1 MARKTNFVELLK
13 LDQSNLDGFKVVN
26 VTDENITKTSS
37 YNLLIKALEIYNDRK
52 FKNNE
57 RVTEFIKIN
66 LSINEEV
73 ARKQWFNG
81 IEHDGYKYKAW
92 FATVGGM
99 KTEQNGICDTIF
111 IREDYKEFANI
122 IEDLVS
128 LGKFKELENLSD
140 DDERK
145 TICINKDVLSRLSL
159 ITSDLITEIDMPNLI
174 VLPKATLDYIED
186 YKTVR
191 PIKYKETNEDGEEVD
206 KVDYELIDYHFD
218 TSKRDED
225 GNPIDEIECF
235 DGSGI
240 ATPKIFESI
249 GKSLGRNDIEFS
261 IIRGY
266 GLAIKGLIT
275 KFDIIEY
282 LNSTYKND
290 TAYCRRVNG
299 QFELLDRWNHWQ
311 PVTDNTMILNDS
323 MVKLARYFDS
333 MEEYIERICRLDSK
347 YKDLLNKLY
356 ITKVNKKDTE
366 LSDYRRT
373 NYQLMNALA
382 LTPADYNKLVEQ
394 DYKMLKKIIRPFDIK
409 LSSNSNKEFEINTDY
424 IKLFFKNIVDDD
436 IEENG
441 INYEEKL
448 LEAMES
454 SIVDKVNEL
463 ISLDE
468 DFVKLKTVKDSL
480 GRLVEKKIR
489 ELASGKVTVKAKYQ
503 YMACCPISY
512 MNHAI
517 YKNQGENGLAKGQFY
532 SADCKDGDIRTISR
546 NPLSAY
552 SEVHN
557 VKFARKEYFDKWLSP
572 CRELIYFNQKSD
584 IQNLL
589 SSADFDGDGLLQVDN
604 SIIRNVVVTPGDGK
618 YFITL
623 SDREQKKLPYNSK
636 NRFISTYKASGNLIG
651 KIALKAANVNSNCQ
665 NIPDLY
671 DIINNQFINWKDL
684 KAEFE
689 TDGKTEEDLSTYIKE
704 KLANGEFEYGTRASA
719 ELKERMIERFYE
731 YEKEIYIILYN
742 SMKSIDATKTLV
754 FPDKA
759 DMEVIDSK
767 YFKKAHFLRYKE
779 NRGDVIEKEY
789 IYTYSL
795 LDRFSKKV
803 QKDLLDTIENR
814 NKSKKDFRDRV
825 DILQSKFKNNDYNEE
840 KLNNCS
846 VEIKQLYKDY
856 TSERSKIR
864 ELYNADLQKIKE
876 LKSYI
881 ACNTKPNLNWLR
893 EESNQAKID
902 RNKGYSEV
910 DKKYMP
916 VANNIIEQFDLATV
930 CQAISELP
938 SCTENFIISLFF
950 KCFEYINKPDNIR
963 YIYKKCHDG
972 DIGFLYERYKAIPVI
987 GFDNSNV
994 VERITTEEFIRK
1006 DLYKKIRLRFTDKSI
1021 VTEIEEAIEK
1031 GRTYSLNLKDNRISV
1046 YHDFLHMTKDKD
1058 ILKVM
1063 NFDKYRNGKNSIT
1076 NNSLGLIVQM

>member
-1 MARKTNFVELLK
+1 MARKRKNDFVELLK
-13 LDQSNLDGFKVVN
+13 LNQSNLDEEFKVVN
-26 VTDENITKTSS
+26 VEDENITTTSN
-37 YNLLIKALEIYNDRK
+37 YNFLIRALEAYNNRK

-66 LSINEEV
+66 LSNDEEI
-73 ARKQWFNG
+73 AKKQWFDG
-81 IEHDGYKYKAW
+81 IEYEGHTYKAW

-99 KTEQNGICDTIF
+99 KKEENGICDTIF
-111 IREDYKEFANI
+111 IREDYQEFVELV
-122 IEDLVS
+122 EDLIS
-128 LGKFKELENLSD
+128 LGKFKDIENLSD
-140 DDERK
+140 DAKKKE
-145 TICINKDVLSRLSL
+145 ICINKDVLSRLSL
-159 ITSDLITEIDMPNLI
+159 ITSDLITEIDMPNFI
-174 VLPKATLDYIED
+174 VLPSAYIDHIED
-186 YKTVR
+186 YKTVK
-191 PIKYKETNEDGEEVD
+191 PIKYTEINDEGEKVD

-218 TSKRDED
+218 TSKRDEKGD
-225 GNPIDEIECF
+225 PINEIECF

-240 ATPKIFESI
+240 ATPKVFESM
-249 GKSLGRNDIEFS
+249 GKSLGRGDIEFS

-282 LNSTYKND
+282 LNSTYQGD
-290 TAYCRRVNG
+290 TAYRRRVNG
-299 QFELLDRWNHWQ
+299 RFELLDRWGDWRL
-311 PVTDNTMILNDS
+311 VTDNTMILNDS
-323 MVKLARYFDS
+323 MVKLAKYFDS
-333 MEEYIERICRLDSK
+333 MEEYFERFNKLEDK
-347 YKDLLNKLY
+347 YKNLLNKLY
-356 ITKVNKKDTE
+356 ITKANKKD
-366 LSDYRRT
+366 SDICGYRRT

-394 DYKMLKKIIRPFDIK
+394 DYKMLKKIIRPFDIE
-409 LSSNSNKEFEINTDY
+409 LSSNSNKEFVINTDY

-441 INYEEKL
+441 VDHEEKL
-448 LEAMES
+448 LKAIDS

-468 DFVKLKTVKDSL
+468 DFVKLETVKNSL
-480 GRLVEKKIR
+480 SRLVEKKIR

-503 YMACCPISY
+503 YMTCCPVSY

-517 YKNQGENGLAKGQFY
+517 YRNQGDNGLAKGQFY
-532 SADCKDGDIRTISR
+532 SADCNDGDIRTISR

-557 VKFARKEYFDKWLSP
+557 VKFVRNDFFDKWLSP

-584 IQNLL
+584 MQNLL

-604 SIIRNVVVTPGDGK
+604 DIIRNAVVTPRDGK
-618 YFITL
+618 NFITL
-623 SDREQKKLPYNSK
+623 SDGEQRKLPYNNE

-671 DIINNQFINWKDL
+671 DIINKQFFYWKDL

-689 TDGKTEEDLSTYIKE
+689 TDGKTEEDLDKYIKE
-704 KLANGEFEYGTRASA
+704 KLANGEFEYGTRADA
-719 ELKERMIERFYE
+719 ELKERMIERFHE

-759 DMEVIDSK
+759 DMEVIDEK
-767 YFKKAHFLRYKE
+767 YFKKSYFLKYKE
-779 NRGDVIEKEY
+779 NREDVINNEY

-795 LDRFSKKV
+795 LDKFSKKV
-803 QKDLLDTIENR
+803 QNDLLKTIEDR
-814 NKSKKDFRDRV
+814 IQSKKGFRDRV
-825 DILQSKFKNNDYNEE
+825 DILQSKFKNEEYNKEI
-840 KLNNCS
+840 LTR
-846 VEIKQLYKDY
+846 VTTEIKKLYEDY
-856 TSERSKIR
+856 TLEGTRVR
-864 ELYNADLQKIKE
+864 ELYNNELNKIKE
-876 LKSYI
+876 LETYTAYTLEDSRQD
-881 ACNTKPNLNWLR
+881 TKK
-893 EESNQAKID
+893 AKLD
-902 RNKGYSEV
+902 RNKGYKNL
-910 DKKYMP
+910 DKKYLP
-916 VANNIIEQFDLATV
+916 IADELVSKYDLPTI
-930 CQAISELP
+930 CQAIAELP
-938 SCTENFIISLFF
+938 KCTENFIVSLFW

-972 DIGFLYERYKAIPVI
+972 DIEFLYEKYKAIPVT

-994 VERITTEEFIRK
+994 VERIATEDFMRK

-1021 VTEIEEAIEK
+1021 VREIEEAIEK

-1046 YHDFLHMTKDKD
+1046 YHDFKHMTKDKE
-1058 ILKVM
+1058 ILKVLD
-1063 NFDKYRNGKNSIT
+1063 FDKYRNGKNSIT
-1076 NNSLGLIVQM
+1076 ENSLGLIVQG